1 MKQKIIVVGGVA
13 GGATFVAR
21 LRRLSEDFEIIMFE
35 KDEYIAFANC
45 GLPYYIGGVITDRD
59 KLKVQTVEGVSTR
72 YNIDI
77 RNMSEVTKI
86 NEQEKTV
93 TVVNHKTGETYDES
107 YDKLVLSPGASP
119 IVPPFAGLKTATNA
133 FTLRNIP
140 DTDAIKGYV
149 DENSPQNAVVIGGG
163 FIGVEMAE
171 NLAHLGINVTLI
183 DLADHIL
190 KPFDIEMAAMLEYN
204 LKSNGVNILTGTS
217 VSDVTG
223 EYVELSDGSRID
235 TDLTVLAIGVRPSTK
250 LAEDT
255 SIELAKNGAFVVNEK
270 FETTSKDIYALG
282 DAINITNPILGNE
295 MHIPLAWPANRQAR
309 ILADIFAG
317 YDKKYNGT
325 IGASVLKVNEL
336 TAAATGYTEEL
347 LDIMNVEH
355 DSVIVHRGSRAGY
368 YPGGSNMSLKLVF
381 NSEGII
387 LGAQAI
393 GTDGVEKRIDVIT
406 TAIKFGAKVTDLED
420 IEVCYAP
427 PFNSAKDP
435 VNIAGYTAVNVLT
448 GFSKTFKY
456 NELEAIASDDNKIL
470 IDVRTKEEVEF
481 GAVEGAINID
491 VDDIRDSIDKLQ
503 DIKGKEIYV
512 FCQLGHRG
520 YIAQKILNANGFDN
534 VYNLSGGL
542 NTYKAFYNNEK
553 KKAEALVATKSVVT
567 SAAENEGDMMI
578 DHTLDACGLQ
588 CPGPIMATS
597 KKMDELKP
605 GESLEIRVTDSGFI
619 EDIKSWCE
627 KCGNELVSQAR
638 VDNTFIVV
646 IRKTEGESCHIDT
659 NANKDNGTIVMFSGD
674 MDKALGAM
682 IIAQGAQAMGKQ
694 MTVFFTFWGLNML
707 RKDGKV
713 EVDKTNFEKMFGA
726 MMPQGADKLPLSNM
740 NMGGMG
746 TKMIKGRMEDKNVP
760 DLKTQMQN
768 ALDSGV
774 KFIACTMSMDLM
786 GIKEEEL
793 IDGVEFGGVAK
804 YIGESSGADLTLFI

>member
-1 MKQKIIVVGGVA
+1 MKKKIVVVGGVA
-13 GGATFVAR
+13 GGATLVAR

-45 GLPYYIGGVITDRD
+45 GLPYYIGGVIENRD
-59 KLKVQTVEGVSTR
+59 KLKVQTVEEVSTR

-77 RNMSEVTKI
+77 RNMSEVTAI
-86 NEQEKTV
+86 NEDDKSV
-93 TVVNHKTGETYDES
+93 TVVNHKTGETYTET

-119 IVPPFAGLKTATNA
+119 IVPPFAGLKDATNA

-149 DENSPQNAVVIGGG
+149 DANKPQTAVVIGGG

-171 NLAHLGINVTLI
+171 NLAHLGIEVTLI

-190 KPFDIEMAAMLEYN
+190 KPFDSEMAAMLEYN
-204 LKSNGVNILTGTS
+204 LKSNGVDILTGTS
-217 VSDVTG
+217 VSDVTND
-223 EYVELSDGSRID
+223 YVEVSDGTKID
-235 TDLTVLAIGVRPSTK
+235 TDLTILAIGVRPSTK
-250 LAEDT
+250 LAEGT

-270 FETTSKDIYALG
+270 FETSSKDIYALG

-347 LDIMNVEH
+347 LDMMNVEH

-368 YPGGSNMSLKLVF
+368 YPGGSNMSLKLIF
-381 NSEGII
+381 NNDGTI

-456 NELEAIASDDNKIL
+456 NQLEAIANDDNKVL

-481 GAVEGAINID
+481 GAVEGAVNVD
-491 VDDIRDSIDKLQ
+491 VDDIRSSLAKLEQYKDKQ
-503 DIKGKEIYV
+503 IYV

-520 YIAQKILNANGFDN
+520 YIAQKILNSNGFDN

-542 NTYKAFYNNEK
+542 NTYKAVKNNQNK
-553 KKAEALVATKSVVT
+553 TSNKVTKQTQTVEST
-567 SAAENEGDMMI
+567 EIKGDVMI
-578 DHTLDACGLQ
+578 DHTLNACGLQ

-597 KKMDELKP
+597 KKMDEMKA
-605 GESLEIRVTDSGFI
+605 GETLEIRVTDSGFI
-619 EDIKSWCE
+619 EDIKSWCD
-627 KCGNELVSQAR
+627 KCGNQLVSQTR
-638 VDNTFIVV
+638 EDNTFIVV

-659 NANKDNGTIVMFSGD
+659 SANKDNGTIVMFSGD

-707 RKDGKV
+707 RKEGNV

-740 NMGGMG
+740 NMGGIG

>member
-1 MKQKIIVVGGVA
+1 MKQKIVVVGGVA
-13 GGATFVAR
+13 GGATLVAR

-45 GLPYYIGGVITDRD
+45 GLPYYIGGVIEDRN
-59 KLKVQTVEGVSTR
+59 KLKVQTVEEVSTR

-86 NEQEKTV
+86 NEADKTV
-93 TVVNHKTGETYDES
+93 EVLNHKTDES
-107 YDKLVLSPGASP
+107 YTESFDKLVLSPGASP
-119 IVPPFAGLKTATNA
+119 IVPPFAGLKEANNA

-149 DENSPQNAVVIGGG
+149 DTNAPKNAVVIGGG

-171 NLAHLGINVTLI
+171 NLAHLGIKVTLI
-183 DLADHIL
+183 DLAEHIL
-190 KPFDIEMAAMLEYN
+190 KPFDMEMAAMLEYN
-204 LKSNGVNILTGTS
+204 LKSNGVDILTGTS
-217 VSDVTG
+217 VSDVTQD
-223 EYVELSDGSRID
+223 YVELNDGSRID
-235 TDLTVLAIGVRPSTK
+235 TDLTILAIGVRPSTK
-250 LAEDT
+250 LAENT
-255 SIELAKNGAFVVNEK
+255 SIELAQNGAFVVNEK

-347 LDIMNVEH
+347 LDIMNVQH

-368 YPGGSNMSLKLVF
+368 YPGGSNMSLKLIF
-381 NSEGII
+381 NNDGTI

-393 GTDGVEKRIDVIT
+393 GTDGVEKRIDVIS

-435 VNIAGYTAVNVLT
+435 VNIAGYTAVNVLS
-448 GFSKTFKY
+448 GFSKNFKY
-456 NELEAIASDDNKIL
+456 NELEAIAADDNKVL

-481 GAVEGAINID
+481 GAIEGAINID
-491 VDDIRDSIDKLQ
+491 VDDMRSSIEKLQ
-503 DIKGKEIYV
+503 DIKDKEIYV

-520 YIAQKILNANGFDN
+520 YIAQKILNANGFN
-534 VYNLSGGL
+534 KVYNLSGGL
-542 NTYKAFYNNEK
+542 NTYKAFTNNEK
-553 KKAEALVATKSVVT
+553 KKADNKQVSNVDTKTVET
-567 SAAENEGDMMI
+567 KGDVMI
-578 DHTLDACGLQ
+578 DHTLNACGLQ

-605 GESLEIRVTDSGFI
+605 GETLEIRVTDSGFI
-619 EDIKSWCE
+619 EDIRSWCD
-627 KCGNELVSQAR
+627 KCGNELVSQNR
-638 VDNTFIVV
+638 EDNTFIVV
-646 IRKTEGESCHIDT
+646 IRKTEGQSCHIDT
-659 NANKDNGTIVMFSGD
+659 AKNKDNGTIVMFSGD

-726 MMPQGADKLPLSNM
+726 MMPQGADKVPLSNM

-746 TKMIKGRMEDKNVP
+746 TNMIKGRMEDKNVP

>member
-1 MKQKIIVVGGVA
+1 MKQKIVVVGGVA
-13 GGATFVAR
+13 GGATLVAR
-21 LRRLSEDFEIIMFE
+21 LRRLSEEFEIIMFE

-45 GLPYYIGGVITDRD
+45 GLPYYIGGVIEDRD

-77 RNMSEVTKI
+77 RNMSEVVSI
-86 NEQEKTV
+86 NENEKTV
-93 TVVNHKTGETYDES
+93 EVLNHKTGESYTES

-119 IVPPFAGLKTATNA
+119 IVPPFAGLKDATNA

-149 DENSPQNAVVIGGG
+149 ETNKPQTAVVIGGG

-171 NLAHLGINVTLI
+171 NLAHLGIEVTLI

-190 KPFDIEMAAMLEYN
+190 KPFDTEMAAMLEYN
-204 LKSNGVNILTGTS
+204 LKSNGVDILTGTS

-223 EYVELSDGSRID
+223 DYVEISDGTRID
-235 TDLTVLAIGVRPSTK
+235 TDLTILAIGVRPSTK
-250 LAEDT
+250 LADGT
-255 SIELAKNGAFVVNEK
+255 NIELAKNGAFVVNEK
-270 FETTSKDIYALG
+270 FETSVKDIYALG

-347 LDIMNVEH
+347 LEMMNVEH

-368 YPGGSNMSLKLVF
+368 YPGGSNMSLKLIF
-381 NSEGII
+381 NNEGTI

-448 GFSKTFKY
+448 GFSKSFKY
-456 NELEAIASDDNKIL
+456 DELEAIAADESKVL

-481 GAVEGAINID
+481 GAVEGAINVD
-491 VDDIRDSIDKLQ
+491 VDDIRSSLANLEQYKD
-503 DIKGKEIYV
+503 KEIYV

-520 YIAQKILNANGFDN
+520 YIAQKILNANGFEN

-542 NTYKAFYNNEK
+542 NTFKAVKNNQNK
-553 KKAEALVATKSVVT
+553 T
-567 SAAENEGDMMI
+567 SNKVIKMVETVEQVDVKGDVMI
-578 DHTLDACGLQ
+578 DHTLNACGLQ

-597 KKMDELKP
+597 KKMDEMKP
-605 GESLEIRVTDSGFI
+605 GETLEIRVTDSGFI
-619 EDIKSWCE
+619 EDIRSWCD
-627 KCGNELVSQAR
+627 KCGNELVSQTR
-638 VDNTFIVV
+638 EDNTFIVV
-646 IRKTEGESCHIDT
+646 IRKTEGQSCHIDT
-659 NANKDNGTIVMFSGD
+659 AQNKDNGTIVMFSGD

-707 RKDGKV
+707 RKEENV

-740 NMGGMG
+740 NMGGIG

>member
-1 MKQKIIVVGGVA
+1 MKQTIVVVGGVA
-13 GGATFVAR
+13 GGATLVAR
-21 LRRLSEDFEIIMFE
+21 LRRLSEEFEIIMFE

-45 GLPYYIGGVITDRD
+45 GLPYYIGGVIEDRD
-59 KLKVQTVEGVSTR
+59 KLKVQTVEEVSTR

-86 NEQEKTV
+86 DEVNKTV
-93 TVVNHKTGETYDES
+93 EVLNRSTGERYS
-107 YDKLVLSPGASP
+107 QAYDKLVLSPGASP
-119 IVPPFAGLKTATNA
+119 IVPPFAGLQAADNA

-140 DTDAIKGYV
+140 DTDAIKSYV
-149 DENSPQNAVVIGGG
+149 DTNNPQTAVVIGGG

-171 NLAHLGINVTLI
+171 NLAHLGIKVTLI
-183 DLADHIL
+183 DLAEHIL
-190 KPFDIEMAAMLEYN
+190 KPFDIEMAAMLESN
-204 LKSNGVNILTGTS
+204 LKANGVEIMTGTS
-217 VSDVTG
+217 VSDVTSD
-223 EYVELSDGSRID
+223 YVEVSDGTRIA
-235 TDLTVLAIGVRPSTK
+235 TDLTILAIGVRPSTK
-250 LAEDT
+250 LAEGT
-255 SIELAKNGAFVVNEK
+255 SIELAPNGAFVVNSK
-270 FETTSKDIYALG
+270 METSVPDIYALG
-282 DAINITNPILGNE
+282 DAINIINPILGNS

-309 ILADIFAG
+309 VLADILAG
-317 YDKKYNGT
+317 MDKEYNGT

-347 LDIMNVEH
+347 LDIMQVEH
-355 DSVIVHRGSRAGY
+355 DSIIVHRGSRAGY
-368 YPGGSNMSLKLVF
+368 YPGGSNMSLKLIF
-381 NSEGII
+381 NHKGTI

-435 VNIAGYTAVNVLT
+435 VNIAGYTATNVIT

-456 NELEAIASDDNKIL
+456 HELEAIANDERKEL
-470 IDVRTKEEVEF
+470 IDVRTKQEVEF
-481 GAVEGAINID
+481 GAIAGAINVE
-491 VDDIRDSIDKLQ
+491 VDEIRNSLAELEQYKD
-503 DIKGKEIYV
+503 KEIYV

-542 NTYKAFYNNEK
+542 NTYKAYTNNLSKQVQANAKPMASSQEIK
-553 KKAEALVATKSVVT
+553 
-567 SAAENEGDMMI
+567 GDVMI
-578 DHTLDACGLQ
+578 DHTLNACGLQ

-605 GESLEIRVTDSGFI
+605 GETLEIRVTDSGFV
-619 EDIKSWCE
+619 EDIKSWCD
-627 KCGNELVSQAR
+627 KCGNQLVSQER
-638 VDNTFIVV
+638 EDNTYIVV
-646 IRKTEGESCHIDT
+646 IRKTEGQSCHIDT
-659 NANKDNGTIVMFSGD
+659 AANKDNGTIVMFSGD

-707 RKDGKV
+707 RKAENV
-713 EVDKTNFEKMFGA
+713 EVDKTNFEKMFGM

-740 NMGGMG
+740 NMGGVG
-746 TKMIKGRMEDKNVP
+746 AKMIKGRMDDKNVP

>member
-1 MKQKIIVVGGVA
+1 MKQKIVVVGGVA
-13 GGATFVAR
+13 GGATLVAR
-21 LRRLSEDFEIIMFE
+21 LRRLSEEFEIIMFE

-45 GLPYYIGGVITDRD
+45 GLPYYIGGVIEDRD
-59 KLKVQTVEGVSTR
+59 KLKVQTVEEVSTR

-77 RNMSEVTKI
+77 RNMSEVISI
-86 NEQEKTV
+86 NENGKTV
-93 TVVNHKTGETYDES
+93 EVLNHKTGESYTES

-119 IVPPFAGLKTATNA
+119 IVPPFAGLKDATNA

-149 DENSPQNAVVIGGG
+149 ETNKPKTAVVIGGG

-171 NLAHLGINVTLI
+171 NLAHLGIEVTLI
-183 DLADHIL
+183 DLANHIL
-190 KPFDIEMAAMLEYN
+190 KPFDAEMAAILEYN
-204 LKSNGVNILTGTS
+204 LKSNGVDILTGTS

-223 EYVELSDGSRID
+223 DYVEISDGTRID
-235 TDLTVLAIGVRPSTK
+235 TDLTILAIGVRPSTK
-250 LAEDT
+250 LADGT
-255 SIELAKNGAFVVNEK
+255 NIELAKNGAFVVNEK
-270 FETTSKDIYALG
+270 FETSVKDIYALG

-347 LDIMNVEH
+347 LEMMKVEH

-368 YPGGSNMSLKLVF
+368 YPGGSNMSLKLIF
-381 NSEGII
+381 NNEGTI

-448 GFSKTFKY
+448 GFSKSFKY
-456 NELEAIASDDNKIL
+456 DELEAIAADQSKVL

-481 GAVEGAINID
+481 GAVEGAINVD
-491 VDDIRDSIDKLQ
+491 VDDIRSSLADLEQYKD
-503 DIKGKEIYV
+503 KEIYV

-520 YIAQKILNANGFDN
+520 YITQKILNANGFEN

-542 NTYKAFYNNEK
+542 NTFKAVKNNQNK
-553 KKAEALVATKSVVT
+553 TSNKVTKMVETV
-567 SAAENEGDMMI
+567 EQLDIKGDVMI
-578 DHTLDACGLQ
+578 DHTLNACGLQ

-597 KKMDELKP
+597 KKMDEMKP
-605 GESLEIRVTDSGFI
+605 GETLEIRVTDSGFI
-619 EDIKSWCE
+619 EDIRSWCD
-627 KCGNELVSQAR
+627 KCGNELVSQTR
-638 VDNTFIVV
+638 EDNTFIVV
-646 IRKTEGESCHIDT
+646 IRKTDGQSCHIDT
-659 NANKDNGTIVMFSGD
+659 AKNKDNGTIVMFSGD

-707 RKDGKV
+707 RKEENV

-740 NMGGMG
+740 NMGGVG
-746 TKMIKGRMEDKNVP
+746 TKMIKSRMADKNVP

>member
-1 MKQKIIVVGGVA
+1 MKQKIVVVGGVA
-13 GGATFVAR
+13 GGATLVAR

-45 GLPYYIGGVITDRD
+45 GLPYYIGGVIEDRD

-77 RNMSEVTKI
+77 RNMSEVTNI
-86 NEQEKTV
+86 NEESKTV
-93 TVVNHKTGETYDES
+93 TVVNHKTGETYEES

-119 IVPPFAGLKTATNA
+119 IVPPFAGLKDATNA

-149 DENSPQNAVVIGGG
+149 DTNKPKTAVVIGGG

-171 NLAHLGINVTLI
+171 NLAHLGIEVTLI

-190 KPFDIEMAAMLEYN
+190 KPFDSEMAAMLEYN
-204 LKSNGVNILTGTS
+204 LKSNGVDLLTGTS
-217 VSDVTG
+217 VSDVTND
-223 EYVELSDGSRID
+223 YVEINDGTRID
-235 TDLTVLAIGVRPSTK
+235 TDLTILAIGVRPSTK
-250 LAEDT
+250 LAEGT

-270 FETTSKDIYALG
+270 FETSSKDIYALG
-282 DAINITNPILGNE
+282 DAINITNPILENE

-381 NSEGII
+381 NNEGTI

-456 NELEAIASDDNKIL
+456 DQLEAIATDENKVL

-481 GAVEGAINID
+481 GNVEGAINVD
-491 VDDIRDSIDKLQ
+491 VDDIRSSIADLEQYK
-503 DIKGKEIYV
+503 DKEIYV

-542 NTYKAFYNNEK
+542 NTYKAVKNNQNKTSNKIEQ
-553 KKAEALVATKSVVT
+553 VT
-567 SAAENEGDMMI
+567 TNIEVDTIKGDVMI
-578 DHTLDACGLQ
+578 DHTLNACGLQ

-597 KKMDELKP
+597 KKMDEMKA
-605 GESLEIRVTDSGFI
+605 GETLEIRVTDSGFI
-619 EDIKSWCE
+619 EDIKSWCD
-627 KCGNELVSQAR
+627 KCGNELVSQQR
-638 VDNTFIVV
+638 KDNTFIVV
-646 IRKTEGESCHIDT
+646 IRKTEGQSCHIDT

-707 RKDGKV
+707 RKEGNV

-740 NMGGMG
+740 NMGGIG

>member
-1 MKQKIIVVGGVA
+1 MKQKIVVVGGVA
-13 GGATFVAR
+13 GGATLVAR

-45 GLPYYIGGVITDRD
+45 GLPYYIGGVIEEREN
-59 KLKVQTVEGVSTR
+59 LKVQTVEGVSTR

-77 RNMSEVTKI
+77 RNFSEVVSI
-86 NEQEKTV
+86 NESAKTV
-93 TVVNHKTGETYDES
+93 EVKNHKTGETYHES

-119 IVPPFAGLKTATNA
+119 IVPPFKSLNTATNA

-140 DTDAIKGYV
+140 DTDAIKAYV
-149 DENSPQNAVVIGGG
+149 DDNKPQNAVVIGGG

-183 DLADHIL
+183 DLSSHIL
-190 KPFDIEMAAMLEYN
+190 KPFDMEMAAMLEYN
-204 LKSNGVNILTGTS
+204 LKSNNVNILTNTS
-217 VSDVTG
+217 VSDVSHDHVT
-223 EYVELSDGSRID
+223 LDDGTMLD
-235 TDLTVLAIGVRPSTK
+235 TDLTILAIGVRPSTK
-250 LAEDT
+250 LAEGT
-255 SIELAKNGAFVVNEK
+255 SIKLASNGGFVVNRQ
-270 FETTSKDIYALG
+270 FETSSKDIYALG
-282 DAINITNPILGNE
+282 DAINVTNPILGNE

-309 ILADIFAG
+309 ILADILAG
-317 YDKKYNGT
+317 EDKQYNGT

-336 TAAATGYTEEL
+336 TAAATGYTEEFL
-347 LDIMNVEH
+347 KAQGIEDFQSI
-355 DSVIVHRGSRAGY
+355 IVHRGSRAGY
-368 YPGGSNMSLKLVF
+368 YPGGSMMALKLVF
-381 NSEGII
+381 NNNAEI

-393 GTDGVEKRIDVIT
+393 GTDGVEKRIDVIS

-435 VNIAGYTAVNVLT
+435 VNIAGYTATNVLS
-448 GFSKTFKY
+448 GFSKIFTY
-456 NELEAIASDDNKIL
+456 DMLEEVAADPDKVL
-470 IDVRTKEEVEF
+470 IDVRTSEEVEF
-481 GAVEGAINID
+481 GAIDGAINID
-491 VDDIRDSIDKLQ
+491 VDKMRDSIEQLAQYKD
-503 DIKGKEIYV
+503 KEIYV
-512 FCQLGHRG
+512 FCQVGLRG
-520 YIAQKILNANGFDN
+520 YIAQKILNANGFTN

-542 NTYKAFYNNEK
+542 TTYKAFKNNQSISSE
-553 KKAEALVATKSVVT
+553 EHTPIVKSET
-567 SAAENEGDMMI
+567 QTADADAQI
-578 DHTLDACGLQ
+578 DYTLNACGLQ

-597 KKMDELKP
+597 KKMEEMKT
-605 GESLEIRVTDSGFI
+605 GETLEIRVTDSGFV

-627 KCGNELVSQAR
+627 KCGNELVSIERQE
-638 VDNTFIVV
+638 NTFVIVV
-646 IRKTEGESCHIDT
+646 RKSGATSCQINT
-659 NANKDNGTIVMFSGD
+659 NNNKDNGTIVMFSGD

-707 RKDGKV
+707 RKDSGV

-726 MMPQGADKLPLSNM
+726 MMPTGADKLPLSNM
-740 NMGGMG
+740 NMGGAG
-746 TKMIKGRMEDKNVP
+746 AKMIKSRMADKNVP

-793 IDGVEFGGVAK
+793 IDGVELGGVAK